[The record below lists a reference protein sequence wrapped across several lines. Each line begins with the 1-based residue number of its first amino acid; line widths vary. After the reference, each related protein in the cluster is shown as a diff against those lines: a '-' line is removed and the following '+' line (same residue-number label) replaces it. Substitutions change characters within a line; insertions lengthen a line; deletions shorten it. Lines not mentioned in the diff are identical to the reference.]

1 MGVVVKKEPSKE
13 LRDVLIDYA
22 DIWAREWNW
31 KLYTKTLFSI
41 NAQFYFLHRQN
52 RSSNSEN
59 PEDFIKVRNDFIFWE
74 MKEIGNSISNLQ
86 NEFSDYSIHDSWNN
100 ERFLKRIKAQKGIKA
115 SFKEFKNKIINDPDS
130 FERSNYLITEI
141 ESFNSDELIYCVSII
156 YKDFCKIYEF
166 LVQKFDSKIPV
177 NPLTKVNRWGGSL
190 PQAVLYHMVLAKAGI
205 EKELDTSSMEEEA
218 TKLSIKYGYEGF
230 KRWIDHHQAIVDN
243 KEIVRGRKP
252 ILYKDGEI
260 VENALKENYPEKTNL
275 IDELYKIT
283 FPIYP

>member
-1 MGVVVKKEPSKE
+1 MSTVVKKEPSKE
-13 LRDVLIDYA
+13 LRDVLMDYA

-31 KLYTKTLFSI
+31 KLYTKELFSL
-41 NAQFYFLHRQN
+41 NTQFYYKYHQYP
-52 RSSNSEN
+52 SSNSVELQS
-59 PEDFIKVRNDFIFWE
+59 FIKVRNDFIYWE

-86 NEFSDYSIHDSWNN
+86 NKFSDYSIHDSWNN
-100 ERFLKRIKAQKGIKA
+100 ERFLKRIKAQKGFKA
-115 SFKEFKNKIINDPDS
+115 SFKEFKMKIINDPDS
-130 FERSNYLITEI
+130 FERSNYLKSKI

-156 YKDFCKIYEF
+156 YQDFCKIYEF

-177 NPLTKVNRWGGSL
+177 NPLAKVNRWGGTL

-205 EKELDTSSMEEEA
+205 EKELDTSSEEEA
-218 TKLSIKYGYEGF
+218 TKLSIKYGYKGS
-230 KRWIDHHQAIVDN
+230 KRWIDHHKAIVDN

-252 ILYKDGEI
+252 IFHKDGEI
-260 VENALKENYPEKTNL
+260 VENALKENYPEKTDL